1 MAVIKP
7 FNDNKLLYDRETHR
21 YILNYTG
28 VGEHVDAGQ
37 AYGSI
42 EKQRAKMSQ
51 ISRTIYNYI
60 YYTTN
65 EKNRDYVELKLATES
80 TLRNVIYEAMLSQLL
95 ADVESGADSVKN
107 QTAVNMET
115 GNIMD
120 RTQLMRNIISI
131 EAEMIV
137 TASDGRNNLLF
148 TSDRGFRL
156 PESRYEEFDY

>member
-1 MAVIKP
+1 
-7 FNDNKLLYDRETHR
+7 L
-21 YILNYTG
+21 
-28 VGEHVDAGQ
+28 
-37 AYGSI
+37 
-42 EKQRAKMSQ
+42 
-51 ISRTIYNYI
+51 
-60 YYTTN
+60 
-65 EKNRDYVELKLATES
+65 ELKLATES

-131 EAEMIV
+131 EAEMII